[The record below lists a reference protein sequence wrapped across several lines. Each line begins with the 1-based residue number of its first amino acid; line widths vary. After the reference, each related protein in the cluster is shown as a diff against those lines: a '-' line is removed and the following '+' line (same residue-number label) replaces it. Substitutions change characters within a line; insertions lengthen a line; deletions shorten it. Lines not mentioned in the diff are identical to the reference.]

1 MVHSPCGLF
10 AQDLNQPTEASTEVA
25 ENEPKTESD
34 NDQDVP
40 ATDNETISASADDRT
55 SMDSDGE
62 VEEGQPKLPVI
73 GDYALLR
80 RIGAGGMG
88 RVFKA
93 QHRRMDRL
101 VAVKILSKK
110 QMGNPDSVLRF
121 HQEMK
126 AAAKLIHPN
135 IVTAFDAGEQ
145 GGIHYL
151 VMEFVDGPSLN
162 QIIKNHGP
170 LTPEKAIEFILQA
183 AKGLSYSHSCG
194 MIHRDIK
201 PSNLIQDVDGTVK
214 ILDMGTARFGNDE
227 PMADGLTEEGMIMG
241 TINYMAPE
249 QARDATKADH
259 RSDIYS
265 LGCTLYFLMTGK
277 SLYKGKVVETL
288 IAHAQKPIPSL
299 RDNCDDVP
307 HWLEDVFNK
316 MVAKKPEDRYQNM
329 EEMIQDV
336 KDWMK
341 PEEDTASRP
350 ALIAD
355 LPTPQSIKVM
365 PIGIDLGTSTCSIAW
380 VNKEGDPAVI
390 EDTQGEWQTAS
401 MVSVNG
407 MDTVIGSMVMK
418 QLNKQPDNPATEIK
432 RFLGRAYYPEPM
444 AGNRYHPETL
454 LGLLLSKLGFDF
466 QRKIGPT
473 KEAVI
478 STPAC
483 FDAVRRKAIQHV
495 GFIAGLDASWL
506 VAEPVAA
513 TLYYGY
519 KNPIAGDNSEKCLVL
534 DLGGGT
540 LDVVALERQAQQLV
554 IAAIAGDTR
563 LGGRDW
569 DQCMIELVSD
579 ALKQKHGFDPLEDE
593 KQALRLWQAC
603 EWAKHMLTE
612 RDEVTVKLQVPS
624 GSAQIVISRL
634 EFEQAS
640 APLRARVQTAL
651 EDVLQQMEWDNGELD
666 KVIFCGGAS
675 RMPMIASL
683 VQEVIGE
690 IPVVQLEEN
699 AVVLGAALYAY
710 YGQVKSSGGTP
721 SQWVQTTN
729 CYSLGVLSHEAESG
743 DEISVPVIPRGT
755 SIPVTARQV
764 FRTQTTGQPSVM
776 VQLLEGEGR
785 LRTECIEV
793 GQCVIDGLPAS
804 LPAQSSIEVDI
815 RYDENGCLVIRAAIP
830 GTDKKTIWPINRE
843 GALSA
848 SDLHRLREWVETV
861 MLCSSIA

>member
-1 MVHSPCGLF
+1 M
-10 AQDLNQPTEASTEVA
+10 A
-25 ENEPKTESD
+25 EKESKIESEKELD
-34 NDQDVP
+34 IP
-40 ATDNETISASADDRT
+40 ATDNETTSASADDET
-55 SMDSDGE
+55 SVNRAEE
-62 VEEGQPKLPVI
+62 VQEGQPKLPVI
-73 GDYALLR
+73 GDYALLG

-101 VAVKILSKK
+101 VALKILSKK

-151 VMEFVDGPSLN
+151 VMEYVDGPSLN

-170 LTPEKAIEFILQA
+170 LAPEKAIDFILQA
-183 AKGLSYSHSCG
+183 AEGLSYSHSCG

-214 ILDMGTARFGNDE
+214 ILDMGTARIGNEE
-227 PMADGLTEEGMIMG
+227 PMAEGLTVEGMIMG

-249 QARDATKADH
+249 QARDATKADN

-265 LGCTLYFLMTGK
+265 LGCTLYFLLTGK

-288 IAHAQKPIPSL
+288 MAHAQQPIPRL
-299 RDNCDDVP
+299 QDNCDDIP

-316 MVAKKPEDRYQNM
+316 MVAKKPEDRYQNVD
-329 EEMIQDV
+329 EMIQDV
-336 KDWMK
+336 RDWMQ
-341 PEEDTASRP
+341 PEKDTASRP
-350 ALIAD
+350 SLIAD
-355 LPTPQSIKVM
+355 LPTPQSIRVM

-380 VNKEGDPAVI
+380 VNEEGDPVVI
-390 EDTQGEWQTAS
+390 EDTQGEWETVS

-407 MDTVIGSMVMK
+407 MDTVIGSRVMK
-418 QLNKQPDNPATEIK
+418 QLGQLPDNPAMEIK
-432 RFLGRAYYPEPM
+432 RFLGRAYYPESM

-454 LGLLLSKLGFDF
+454 LGLLISKLSFDF
-466 QRKIGPT
+466 QRTVGPT

-483 FDAVRRKAIQHV
+483 FDAVRRKAVQDV
-495 GFIAGLDASWL
+495 GFIAGLDASRL
-506 VAEPVAA
+506 VAEPIAA
-513 TLYYGY
+513 TLYYGH
-519 KNPIAGDNSEKCLVL
+519 KNPLAEEDSEKCLVL

-540 LDVVALERQAQQLV
+540 LDVVALERQGKQLV
-554 IAAIAGDTR
+554 IAGIAGDTR

-569 DQCMIELVSD
+569 DQCMIELVSN

-593 KQALRLWQAC
+593 KKALRLWQAC

-624 GSAQIVISRL
+624 GSAQIVISRS

-651 EDVLQQMEWDNGELD
+651 EDALQQMEWDNKELD

-675 RMPMIASL
+675 RMPTIASL
-683 VQEVIGE
+683 MQEVLGE
-690 IPVVQLEEN
+690 IPIIQLEEN
-699 AVVLGAALYAY
+699 AVVLGTALFAY

-721 SQWVQTTN
+721 AQSVQATN

-743 DEISVPVIPRGT
+743 KEISVPVIPRGT

-764 FRTQTTGQPSVM
+764 FRTQTAGQPSVM

-785 LRTECIEV
+785 LRTECIEI
-793 GQCVIDGLPAS
+793 GQCVIDGLPAN
-804 LPAQSSIEVDI
+804 LPAESSIEVDM

-830 GTDKKTIWPINRE
+830 GTDKKTTWSINRE
-843 GALSA
+843 GALSTP
-848 SDLHRLREWVETV
+848 DLHGLREWVETV
-861 MLCSSIA
+861 MLCSSIT